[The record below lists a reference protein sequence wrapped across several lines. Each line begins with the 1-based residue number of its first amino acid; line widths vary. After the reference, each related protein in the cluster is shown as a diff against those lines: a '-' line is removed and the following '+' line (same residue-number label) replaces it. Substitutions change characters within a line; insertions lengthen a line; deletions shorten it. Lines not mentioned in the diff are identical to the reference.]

1 MKNLLFNAFY
11 QGKDEE
17 ALGAG
22 NCASVAIIKA
32 AMFSFGYEVVRYVI
46 QQDTY
51 EVTLRNGDEI
61 AFTASELLYA
71 TQESSFILGK
81 AKDETELEQFT
92 KILNYAHICFATICK
107 MAQKHGDFSSRY
119 SKFIIPDTFEL
130 AVEIINDGT
139 FTPHV
144 YEFLGLEEHAS
155 ATYRTKLRK
164 KIKQSKG
171 MVLWTNTHAMYASE
185 GYFDLYGKKQKF
197 TGRFMFKLPGKIA
210 AGIFQL
216 KP

>member
-1 MKNLLFNAFY
+1 MGSYKN
-11 QGKDEE
+11 
-17 ALGAG
+17 
-22 NCASVAIIKA
+22 
-32 AMFSFGYEVVRYVI
+32 
-46 QQDTY
+46 DT
-51 EVTLRNGDEI
+51 E
-61 AFTASELLYA
+61 
-71 TQESSFILGK
+71 K
-81 AKDETELEQFT
+81 EQFT
-92 KILNYAHICFATICK
+92 EILDYAHICFATICK
-107 MAQKHGDFSSRY
+107 MAQKQGDFSSRY

-164 KIKQSKG
+164 KIKESKG
-171 MVLWTNTHAMYASE
+171 MVLWTNTHAMYASG
-185 GYFDLYGKKQKF
+185 GYFDHYGKKQKF
-197 TGRFMFKLPGKIA
+197 TGRFLFKLPGKIA